1 MPRPELY
8 LVKKVIGFEETQLSA
23 IEKWRRRQTPI
34 PSVSD
39 AICQLVEQALAGKG
53 ARRSLAKQTPRKA
66 KAEQAAELASRAI
79 EGKTDKSQPVEEQK
93 SRKRALIRGPK
104 EFRDIRGDQPKPK
117 G

>member
-8 LVKKVIGFEETQLSA
+8 PVKKVIGFEEAQLNA

-34 PSVSD
+34 PSVSE
-39 AICQLVEQALAGKG
+39 AIRLLVEQALAGKG
-53 ARRSLAKQTPRKA
+53 ARQSPGKQTPRKA

-79 EGKTDKSQPVEEQK
+79 EQKTDKSQPVEEQK